1 MELSELLTEVRSYIA
16 EPEAGFI
23 TDTEITRWLNLA
35 QYDVVNKTECLE
47 SKITLSETGSEFA
60 LPSDC
65 LKVKWVLYNG
75 DRLTYIPFTEYLNVS
90 SRTDTG
96 VVSHY
101 TLRRHNLYLC
111 YASDTA
117 NEITVYYVE
126 IPDELSASD
135 DIPFN
140 EEDRLVPFHN
150 LLVLYAAYRAKLKA
164 READAGSMA
173 QEYSAGLQNMKE
185 MLMPYQPRYIREVP
199 NGD

>member
-1 MELSELLTEVRSYIA
+1 MELSELITEVRSYIA

-35 QYDVVNKTECLE
+35 QYDVVNKTQCLQNSADITE
-47 SKITLSETGSEFA
+47 SSGSFSLS
-60 LPSDC
+60 SDAVR
-65 LKVKWVLYNG
+65 VKWVVYDG
-75 DRLTYIPFTEYLNVS
+75 DKLTYMPFVEYLNVD
-90 SRTDTG
+90 SRTDVG

-101 TLRRHNLYLC
+101 AVKGNKIFTC
-111 YASDTA
+111 YATSSGAT
-117 NEITVYYVE
+117 ITVYYDE

-164 READAGSMA
+164 REEDAGSLI
-173 QEYSAGLQNMKE
+173 QEYMAGLQNMKE